1 MAEDRHDGGALVY
14 FLFGAVVGAGL
25 ALLLTPKTGKEVQE
39 ILKEKGSEFAKRAKE
54 GMGERRERAEDFLEK
69 GREFVEEQSHRL
81 VSAFEAGKE
90 AMREEFAKRR
100 GGGDD
105 VGV

>member
-1 MAEDRHDGGALVY
+1 MADGRDGGTLVP

-25 ALLLTPKTGKEVQE
+25 ALLLAPRTGKETRE
-39 ILKEKGSEFAKRAKE
+39 LLKEKGEEFAKRAKE
-54 GMGERRERAEDFLEK
+54 SMGERRERAEDFVHK
-69 GREFVEEQSHRL
+69 GREFFEEQSERL

-90 AMREEFAKRR
+90 AMREEFARR
-100 GGGDD
+100 RASGED

>member
-1 MAEDRHDGGALVY
+1 MADDRDGGGLVA

-25 ALLLTPKTGKEVQE
+25 ALLLAPRTGKETRE
-39 ILKEKGSEFAKRAKE
+39 LLKEKSEEFAKRAKE
-54 GMGERRERAEDFLEK
+54 GMGDSRERTEDFIQK
-69 GREFVEEQSHRL
+69 GREFIEAQSERL

-90 AMREEFAKRR
+90 AMREEFARR
-100 GGGDD
+100 KASGDD